1 MNSRW
6 VAVSAVVA
14 ATVYAAAWIG
24 WAAPWAWL
32 LDADYAVLN
41 AFHLVGEEHPWWVI
55 GWNVLCTVFS
65 PVAIRIVVIGGIVWA
80 AVRRRWWLA
89 LYLVVG
95 VELPGLVT
103 VLAKALAD
111 RPRPETAL
119 VYASSTSFPSGHAL
133 GTTAAVLALL
143 AVGLPLV
150 RPRARRPLVVVGI
163 VVILAVGVGRVVLN
177 VHHPSDVV
185 AGWAL
190 GYLWFVVTLP
200 LLARDRPVTAEAG
213 TPATRGS

>member
-1 MNSRW
+1 MNCRW

-14 ATVYAAAWIG
+14 AAVYAAAWIG
-24 WAAPWAWL
+24 WAAPWSWL
-32 LDADYAVLN
+32 LDADYTILN
-41 AFHLVGEEHPWWVI
+41 AFHRVGVEHPGWVI
-55 GWNVLCTVFS
+55 GWNLLCTVFS
-65 PVAIRIVVIGGIVWA
+65 PLVIRVVVIGAIVWA

-89 LYLVVG
+89 VYLLVG

-119 VYASSTSFPSGHAL
+119 VYATSTSFPSGHAF

-143 AVGLPLV
+143 AVGLPLMS
-150 RPRARRPLVVVGI
+150 PRTRRLLVGGGI
-163 VVILAVGVGRVVLN
+163 VVILAVGVGRAALN

-200 LLARDRPVTAEAG
+200 LLALVRPVGEEAG
-213 TPATRGS
+213 KPATRGS